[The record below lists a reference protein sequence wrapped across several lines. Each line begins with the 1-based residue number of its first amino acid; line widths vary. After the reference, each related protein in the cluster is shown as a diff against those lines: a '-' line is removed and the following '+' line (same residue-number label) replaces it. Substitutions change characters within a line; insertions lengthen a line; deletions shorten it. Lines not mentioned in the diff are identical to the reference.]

1 MAAPYIAGPEM
12 PFPLEVASPPIETLI
27 DLVQRLSLATTQGE
41 ITTTV
46 TRAIRRLTDADG
58 ATFVFKE
65 GECCYYADEDAI
77 APLWK
82 GRRFPLAQCV
92 GGWAMDNGRTVVIDD
107 IRHDNRLPQADYRPT
122 FVRSLAVAPVRT
134 NAPIAAIGAYWA
146 TAKHPAEADIAML
159 QAIAHAA
166 ALALQ
171 NLELVN
177 SLKAAAETKARLLT
191 AVGHDLR
198 QPLQSLTL
206 FAGVLEGEATS
217 PTAKAAVAQIN
228 AAVDRMANLLGSIL
242 ALAELGSGTITVHRS
257 EVAVDSLL
265 APLEAEMAPQ
275 AEAKGIG
282 LRRVPCS
289 AQISTDPGLLS
300 AILRNLITNSIRYT
314 SRGRVV
320 VGARRR
326 GKDVTLIVGDTGIGI
341 EAAKQAMI
349 FEEFYQVGNSARDF
363 ASGTGVGLAIVRRL
377 VDILG
382 HRIQV
387 RSIEGRGSL
396 FTVTVP
402 AA

>member
-1 MAAPYIAGPEM
+1 MPVAPD
-12 PFPLEVASPPIETLI
+12 VAPPPIQTLI
-27 DLVQRLSLATTQGE
+27 DLVQSLSLATSQAE
-41 ITTTV
+41 ITATV
-46 TRAIRRLTDADG
+46 IRAIRRLTDADG

-82 GRRFPLAQCV
+82 GRRFPLAQCIT
-92 GGWAMDNGRTVVIDD
+92 GWAMDNGRTAVIDD
-107 IRHDNRLPQADYRPT
+107 IRGDERVPQAAYRPT

-134 NAPIAAIGAYWA
+134 NTPIAAIGAYWA
-146 TAKHPAEADIAML
+146 TAKRPADADIAML

-177 SLKAAAETKARLLT
+177 SLKEAAETKARLLT

-206 FAGVLEGEATS
+206 FTSVLEGEAKT
-217 PTAKAAVAQIN
+217 PTAKAAVGQIN
-228 AAVDRMANLLGSIL
+228 AAVDRMANMLGSIL
-242 ALAELGSGTITVHRS
+242 ALAELGTGAITVQRS
-257 EVAVDSLL
+257 DVPVDTLL

-275 AEAKGIG
+275 ATAKGIS

-289 AQISTDPGLLS
+289 ARISTDPGLMS
-300 AILRNLITNSIRYT
+300 AVLRNLIANSIRYT
-314 SRGRVV
+314 DRGRVV
-320 VGARRR
+320 IGARRL
-326 GKDVTLIVGDTGIGI
+326 GDTVTLIVGDTGIGI
-341 EAAKQAMI
+341 EAAKQAVI
-349 FEEFYQVGNSARDF
+349 FEEFYQIGNSARDF
-363 ASGTGVGLAIVRRL
+363 TSGTGVGLAIVRRL

-382 HRIQV
+382 HHIQV

>member
-1 MAAPYIAGPEM
+1 MPLAPELA
-12 PFPLEVASPPIETLI
+12 PLPIQTLI
-27 DLVQRLSLATTQGE
+27 DLVQRLSLATSQAE
-41 ITTTV
+41 ITATV

-58 ATFVFKE
+58 ATFVFRE
-65 GECCYYADEDAI
+65 GECSYYADEDAI
-77 APLWK
+77 TPLWK
-82 GRRFPLAQCV
+82 GRRFPLAQCI
-92 GGWAMDNGRTVVIDD
+92 GGWTMEHGRMAVIDD
-107 IRHDNRLPQADYRPT
+107 IRGDDRIPEAAYRPT

-134 NAPIAAIGAYWA
+134 NTPIAAIGAYWA
-146 TAKHPAEADIAML
+146 TAKRPADVDIAML

-217 PTAKAAVAQIN
+217 PTGKAAVGQIN

-242 ALAELGSGTITVHRS
+242 ALAELGNGGITVQRS
-257 EVAVDSLL
+257 QVAVDALL
-265 APLEAEMAPQ
+265 EPLEAEMAPQ
-275 AEAKGIG
+275 AMAKGIT
-282 LRRVPCS
+282 LRRMPSS
-289 AQISTDPGLLS
+289 ARISTDPGLLS
-300 AILRNLITNSIRYT
+300 AVLRNLMANSIRYT
-314 SRGRVV
+314 ARGRVV
-320 VGARRR
+320 VGARRH
-326 GKDVTLIVGDTGIGI
+326 GDTVTLIVGDTGIGI
-341 EAAKQAMI
+341 DAAKQAMI
-349 FEEFYQVGNSARDF
+349 FEEFYQIGNSARDF
-363 ASGTGVGLAIVRRL
+363 TSGTGVGLAIVRRL

-382 HRIQV
+382 HHIQV

-396 FTVTVP
+396 FAVTVP